1 MTGVRIRSIEAIAI
15 LDSRAVPTLRVTTH
29 LSDGTIGVASAP
41 SGKSTGKR
49 EKREL
54 RDGGAPYGG
63 LGVERALANVRGP
76 IAEKFVGM
84 PIVDPRALDRDLVLL
99 DGTLD
104 RSRLGAN
111 AMVVASM
118 SFWRAAAASQRIP
131 LWQYFASEGRASI
144 PIPLFNVINGGV
156 HADGGLRL
164 QEMMLVPH
172 GLTSIDERIR
182 CGAEIYAALRDQFSM
197 RGFSTAVGDE
207 GGLVYTHG
215 RAADAIAILCAAIE
229 SAGYRVGTEV
239 SLAIDAAANGFYG
252 DDEIYS
258 PEPGLRLSSDEMN
271 AWWIALVASSPI
283 VMLED
288 PLGED
293 DVAAWVSLTES
304 VGSEI
309 TIVGDDNFVTDALRI
324 RDAISV
330 GAANAALLKPNQIG
344 TVSETL
350 EAAAEARGGGYRVV
364 VSHRSGETADSFI
377 SDLAVGIGADFIK
390 AGAPVRSERVEKY
403 NRLLEIQ
410 EECRR
415 M

>member
-1 MTGVRIRSIEAIAI
+1 MSGVRIRTIEAIAI

-76 IAEKFVGM
+76 IARKFVGM
-84 PIVDPRALDRDLVLL
+84 PIGDPRALDHDLVDL

-104 RSRLGAN
+104 RSNLGAN
-111 AMVVASM
+111 AMVAASM
-118 SFWRAAAASQRIP
+118 SFWRAAAASQRVP
-131 LWQYFASEGRASI
+131 LWRYFSFERSASI
-144 PIPLFNVINGGV
+144 PVPLFNVINGGA
-156 HADGGLRL
+156 HAVGGLRL

-172 GLTSIDERIR
+172 GLKAIGKRIR
-182 CGAEIYAALRDQFSM
+182 CGAEIYAALRREFAT
-197 RGFSTAVGDE
+197 RGLSTAVGDE
-207 GGLVYTHG
+207 GGLVYTNG
-215 RAADAIAILCAAIE
+215 GATDAIAILCTAIE
-229 SAGYRVGTEV
+229 KAGYHVGTDV
-239 SLAIDAAANGFYG
+239 SLAIDAAANGFC
-252 DDEIYS
+252 DDDGIYS
-258 PEPGLRLSSDEMN
+258 PEPGLRYSSDEMN
-271 AWWIALVASSPI
+271 AWWCTLIASAPI

-293 DVAAWVSLTES
+293 DVDAWVSLTKR
-304 VGSEI
+304 VGEKLI
-309 TIVGDDNFVTDALRI
+309 IVGDDNFVTDPLRI
-324 RDAISV
+324 RNAIRV

-344 TVSETL
+344 TISETL
-350 EAAAEARGGGYRVV
+350 EAAAEARRGGYRLV

-377 SDLAVGIGADFIK
+377 SDFAVGIGADYIK

-403 NRLLEIQ
+403 NRLLEIY
-410 EECRR
+410 EECKRT
-415 M
+415 